1 MHYYRPLKIP
11 KKGQD
16 SGKDS
21 EHERNELERLS
32 EKRSENEKSEKESEN
47 AGDEASGELEED
59 EGGEGL
65 VALPD
70 RVDQQKAEIRL
81 EPIL

>member
-1 MHYYRPLKIP
+1 
-11 KKGQD
+11 
-16 SGKDS
+16 
-21 EHERNELERLS
+21 LS

-47 AGDEASGELEED
+47 ARDEASGELEED

-70 RVDQQKAEIRL
+70 RVDQQEAEIRL
-81 EPIL
+81 EAIL